1 MAGTNGRCD
10 PYLPSKDALWS
21 MRALRPLCSARTDH
35 PRRGHHAIADGP
47 RPAPAL
53 TRTSTTKRGASPQN
67 DAACPQ
73 VNTPGVPGRTQEETR
88 ASQSGT
94 NPVKKGKTVKKVKKK
109 IKIKSLVTKVE
120 KSRKSAKPEAAK
132 EQPAKPAA
140 AKKPAKPS
148 EAVFVFAKP
157 WEAVS
162 KDGRMFWW
170 NTVTGEWGHRMLQ
183 AAVKADNFAEV
194 QRLLATPGFD
204 VDTCEWALQW
214 AVVSASADVVRL
226 LLATPGINVNCVLQG
241 VTPLIAAILKNR
253 GAAVIEVLLATS
265 GIDVNAI
272 DERGNSALMNAIL
285 NGEEWRTD
293 VVELLLAAD
302 SIDVN
307 AKGED
312 GASALMFATANGRTD
327 FMKLLLE
334 ADGSAR

>member
-109 IKIKSLVTKVE
+109 IKIKMVTKVQ
-120 KSRKSAKPEAAK
+120 KSRKS
-132 EQPAKPAA
+132 AKPAA

-148 EAVFVFAKP
+148 EAVFFFAKP

-170 NTVTGEWGHRMLQ
+170 NTVTGEWGHELLFKAVNADITRVGGSAMMTEGLSCDSTNESTVQECVNVMNDLDKNLFSWTDYGDSQGALWQPSELQ
-183 AAVKADNFAEV
+183 RSVWARTYARAIAGKPLNMTFSSDTKAFELCYAIDTAIKAPTEV
-194 QRLLATPGFD
+194 FTSLKYSYPAGASLRTTTNLVATPSGD
-204 VDTCEWALQW
+204 
-214 AVVSASADVVRL
+214 VVSVMPTASAKAGD
-226 LLATPGINVNCVLQG
+226 TGCIW
-241 VTPLIAAILKNR
+241 I
-253 GAAVIEVLLATS
+253 S
-265 GIDVNAI
+265 
-272 DERGNSALMNAIL
+272 
-285 NGEEWRTD
+285 
-293 VVELLLAAD
+293 
-302 SIDVN
+302 
-307 AKGED
+307 
-312 GASALMFATANGRTD
+312 
-327 FMKLLLE
+327 KL
-334 ADGSAR
+334 